1 MKPVIL
7 RHVIY
12 GQPFAKVGDRRISK
26 NGWLWECTRVEAVQ
40 QTHGPIAGWWMWE
53 AEFTPVFSSEDFRL
67 VCETTLKAMPK
78 ALEQGAAFV
87 NDCLKSISKG
97 VA

>member
-12 GQPFAKVGDRRISK
+12 GQPFTKVGDRRISK
-26 NGWLWECTRVEAVQ
+26 NGWLWECTRVEAVL

-53 AEFTPVFSSEDFRL
+53 AEFTPVFSPEDFQL
-67 VCETTLKAMPK
+67 ACEIAMNGLPKVIEQCAATVAAGLKA
-78 ALEQGAAFV
+78 LSGEAA
-87 NDCLKSISKG
+87 
-97 VA
+97 